1 MNQEA
6 DGQIEDSAWKTLYRI
21 GGIAALVAAIGFRRN
36 LSAEIS
42 LTGVEA
48 PHSAG
53 GWFDLLQS
61 RPLLGLAMLDLFD
74 VVNYALLGLVFIAL
88 YVALRQV
95 NRSATLI
102 ALCSGL
108 VGVTACF
115 SSNPAFAMLAL
126 SDQYAA
132 AAESSKGMFLAAGE
146 AVLAI
151 ENPGT
156 PFDGTGAYMALLL
169 VSIAALMFSIVMLRG
184 GVFSRVTAYFGIVGN
199 ALILTFFIFIIFAP
213 PLTFIPHSAG
223 AIPLVVWEI
232 LLGLRLLQLAKA

>member
-1 MNQEA
+1 VQSPNRA
-6 DGQIEDSAWKTLYRI
+6 D
-21 GGIAALVAAIGFRRN
+21 
-36 LSAEIS
+36 
-42 LTGVEA
+42 
-48 PHSAG
+48 

-74 VVNYALLGLVFIAL
+74 VVNYALLGLVFVAL
-88 YVALRQV
+88 YVVLRKV
-95 NRSATLI
+95 NRSVTLI
-102 ALCSGL
+102 ALCAGL
-108 VGVTACF
+108 IGVTACF
-115 SSNPAFAMLAL
+115 VSNPAFAMLAL

-132 AAESSKGMFLAAGE
+132 AAEASKGMFIAAGE

-169 VSIAALMFSIVMLRG
+169 VSTAALMFSIVMLQG
-184 GVFSRVTAYFGIVGN
+184 DIFSRTTAYFGIVGN
-199 ALILTFFIFIIFAP
+199 ALILTFFIFIVFAP

-232 LLGLRLLQLAKA
+232 LLGLRLLKLAKS